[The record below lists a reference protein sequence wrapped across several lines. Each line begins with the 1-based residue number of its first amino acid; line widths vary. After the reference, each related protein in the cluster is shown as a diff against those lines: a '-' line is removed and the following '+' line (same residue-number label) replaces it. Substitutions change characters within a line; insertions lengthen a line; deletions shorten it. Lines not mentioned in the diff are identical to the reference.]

1 MHGTNQCDEY
11 LSEVLVETGG
21 QKVLL
26 VAEDDKEMR
35 SLLCD
40 ELRDL
45 GCRIVE
51 AGDGNEAIE
60 HARAMH
66 PDLVLTDLRM
76 PGGGL
81 GYIGRLRLVVP
92 TCPIVLMTAFGD
104 PSVRE
109 TSQRFGISA
118 YFDKPVRM
126 DELKASIKQLL
137 DYRKESEEQT
147 ASRR

>member
-1 MHGTNQCDEY
+1 MSQVCGTEDI
-11 LSEVLVETGG
+11 VEEGG

-45 GCRIVE
+45 GCQIVE

-60 HARAMH
+60 RARETA
-66 PDLVLTDLRM
+66 PSLILTDLRM

-81 GYIGRLRLVVP
+81 GYIGRLRIVMP
-92 TCPIVLMTAFGD
+92 TCPIVLITAFGD

-109 TSQRFGISA
+109 TAQRFGISA

-126 DELKASIKQLL
+126 AELKDSIKLL
-137 DYRKESEEQT
+137 LSHRNGQETKP
-147 ASRR
+147 

>member
-1 MHGTNQCDEY
+1 M
-11 LSEVLVETGG
+11 
-21 QKVLL
+21 L

-60 HARAMH
+60 RAREMA
-66 PDLVLTDLRM
+66 PSLILTDLRM

-81 GYIGRLRLVVP
+81 GYIGRLRIVMP
-92 TCPIVLMTAFGD
+92 TCPIILITAFGD

-126 DELKASIKQLL
+126 GELKSSIVRLL
-137 DYRKESEEQT
+137 GLHNGQEKKP
-147 ASRR
+147 

>member
-1 MHGTNQCDEY
+1 M
-11 LSEVLVETGG
+11 
-21 QKVLL
+21 LL
-26 VAEDDKEMR
+26 VVEDDKEMR

-60 HARAMH
+60 RARETA
-66 PDLVLTDLRM
+66 PSLILTDLRM

-81 GYIGRLRLVVP
+81 GYIGRLRIVMP
-92 TCPIVLMTAFGD
+92 TCPIVLITAFGD
-104 PSVRE
+104 PSVKE

-126 DELKASIKQLL
+126 AELKASVKRLL
-137 DYRKESEEQT
+137 DHRTESEQRT
-147 ASRR
+147 AGSE

>member
-1 MHGTNQCDEY
+1 MEP
-11 LSEVLVETGG
+11 GG

-26 VAEDDKEMR
+26 VAEDDTEMR

-40 ELRDL
+40 ELREL

-51 AGDGNEAIE
+51 AGDGNEALDR
-60 HARAMH
+60 ARETA
-66 PDLVLTDLRM
+66 PTLILTDLRM

-81 GYIGRLRLVVP
+81 GYIGRLRMVVP

-109 TSQRFGISA
+109 TAQRFGISA

-126 DELKASIKQLL
+126 AELKDSIKKLL
-137 DYRKESEEQT
+137 SHRNGGEKKP
-147 ASRR
+147 

>member
-1 MHGTNQCDEY
+1 MKTDGE
-11 LSEVLVETGG
+11 
-21 QKVLL
+21 KVLL

-60 HARAMH
+60 RARETS
-66 PDLVLTDLRM
+66 PSLILTDLRM

-81 GYIGRLRLVVP
+81 GYIGRLRIVLP
-92 TCPIVLMTAFGD
+92 NCPIVLITAFGD
-104 PSVRE
+104 PSVKE
-109 TSQRFGISA
+109 TSLRFGISA

-126 DELKASIKQLL
+126 DELKDSIKQLL
-137 DYRKESEEQT
+137 SERNGKEKTS
-147 ASRR
+147 

>member
-1 MHGTNQCDEY
+1 MFRAEGT
-11 LSEVLVETGG
+11 VKTGG
-21 QKVLL
+21 EKVLL

-60 HARAMH
+60 RARETS
-66 PDLVLTDLRM
+66 PSLVLTDLRM

-81 GYIGRLRLVVP
+81 GYVGRLRIVLP
-92 TCPIVLMTAFGD
+92 ACPIVLITAFGD
-104 PSVRE
+104 PSVKE

-126 DELKASIKQLL
+126 DELKVTIKKLL
-137 DYRKESEEQT
+137 VDRNGKEQT
-147 ASRR
+147 P

>member
-1 MHGTNQCDEY
+1 MFLAEDTVKTDGK
-11 LSEVLVETGG
+11 
-21 QKVLL
+21 KVLL

-60 HARAMH
+60 RARETS
-66 PDLVLTDLRM
+66 PSLILTDLRM

-81 GYIGRLRLVVP
+81 GYIGRLRIVLP
-92 TCPIVLMTAFGD
+92 NCPIVLITAFGD
-104 PSVRE
+104 PSVKE
-109 TSQRFGISA
+109 TSLRFGISA

-126 DELKASIKQLL
+126 DELKDSIKQLL
-137 DYRKESEEQT
+137 SERNGKEKTS
-147 ASRR
+147 

>member
-1 MHGTNQCDEY
+1 VQ
-11 LSEVLVETGG
+11 
-21 QKVLL
+21 QVLL

-60 HARAMH
+60 RAREMT
-66 PDLVLTDLRM
+66 PSLILTDLRM

-81 GYIGRLRLVVP
+81 GYIGRLRIVMP
-92 TCPIVLMTAFGD
+92 TCPIVLITAFGD
-104 PSVRE
+104 PSVKE

-126 DELKASIKQLL
+126 GELKASVKRLL
-137 DYRKESEEQT
+137 DHRTESEQRT
-147 ASRR
+147 AGSE

>member
-1 MHGTNQCDEY
+1 M
-11 LSEVLVETGG
+11 
-21 QKVLL
+21 LL

-45 GCRIVE
+45 GCQIVE

-60 HARAMH
+60 RARETA
-66 PDLVLTDLRM
+66 PSLILTDLRM

-81 GYIGRLRLVVP
+81 GYIGRLRIVMP
-92 TCPIVLMTAFGD
+92 TCPIVLITAFGD

-109 TSQRFGISA
+109 TAQRFGISA

-126 DELKASIKQLL
+126 AELKDSIKLL
-137 DYRKESEEQT
+137 LSHRKESE
-147 ASRR
+147 

>member
-1 MHGTNQCDEY
+1 M
-11 LSEVLVETGG
+11 
-21 QKVLL
+21 LL

-60 HARAMH
+60 RAREMA
-66 PDLVLTDLRM
+66 PSLILTDLRM

-81 GYIGRLRLVVP
+81 GYIGRLRIVMP
-92 TCPIVLMTAFGD
+92 TCPIVLITAFGD
-104 PSVRE
+104 PSVKE

-126 DELKASIKQLL
+126 GELKSSIVRLL
-137 DYRKESEEQT
+137 GLHNGQEKKP
-147 ASRR
+147 

>member
-1 MHGTNQCDEY
+1 VFLAEDTVKTDGE
-11 LSEVLVETGG
+11 
-21 QKVLL
+21 KVLL

-60 HARAMH
+60 RARETS
-66 PDLVLTDLRM
+66 PSLILTDLRM

-81 GYIGRLRLVVP
+81 GYIGRLRIVLP
-92 TCPIVLMTAFGD
+92 NCPIVLITAFGD
-104 PSVRE
+104 PSVKE
-109 TSQRFGISA
+109 TSLRFGISA

-126 DELKASIKQLL
+126 DELKDSIKQLL
-137 DYRKESEEQT
+137 SERNGKEKTS
-147 ASRR
+147 

>member
-1 MHGTNQCDEY
+1 M
-11 LSEVLVETGG
+11 
-21 QKVLL
+21 LL

-60 HARAMH
+60 RAREMT
-66 PDLVLTDLRM
+66 PSLILTDLRM

-81 GYIGRLRLVVP
+81 GYIGRLRIVMP
-92 TCPIVLMTAFGD
+92 TCPIVLITAFGD
-104 PSVRE
+104 PSVKE

-126 DELKASIKQLL
+126 GELKASVKRLL
-137 DYRKESEEQT
+137 GLRNGQEKKP
-147 ASRR
+147 

>member
-1 MHGTNQCDEY
+1 M
-11 LSEVLVETGG
+11 LV
-21 QKVLL
+21 V
-26 VAEDDKEMR
+26 EDDKEMR

-60 HARAMH
+60 RAREMT
-66 PDLVLTDLRM
+66 PSLILTDLRM

-81 GYIGRLRLVVP
+81 GYIGRLRIVMP
-92 TCPIVLMTAFGD
+92 TCPIVLITAFGD

-126 DELKASIKQLL
+126 GELKSSIVQLL
-137 DYRKESEEQT
+137 GLHNGQEKKP
-147 ASRR
+147 

>member
-1 MHGTNQCDEY
+1 MA
-11 LSEVLVETGG
+11 TGG
-21 QKVLL
+21 QPVLL

-60 HARAMH
+60 RAREMA
-66 PDLVLTDLRM
+66 PSLILTDLRM

-104 PSVRE
+104 SSVRE
-109 TSQRFGISA
+109 TAQRFGISA

-126 DELKASIKQLL
+126 AELKDSIFQLL
-137 DYRKESEEQT
+137 NHRNGQEKT
-147 ASRR
+147 P

>member
-1 MHGTNQCDEY
+1 VFLAEDTVKTDGE
-11 LSEVLVETGG
+11 
-21 QKVLL
+21 KVLL

-60 HARAMH
+60 RARETS
-66 PDLVLTDLRM
+66 PSLILTDLRM

-81 GYIGRLRLVVP
+81 GYIGRLRIVLP
-92 TCPIVLMTAFGD
+92 NCPIVLITAFGD
-104 PSVRE
+104 PSVKE

-126 DELKASIKQLL
+126 DELKDSIKQLL
-137 DYRKESEEQT
+137 DHRKEGE
-147 ASRR
+147 

>member
-1 MHGTNQCDEY
+1 
-11 LSEVLVETGG
+11 
-21 QKVLL
+21 VLL
-26 VAEDDKEMR
+26 VVEDDKEMR

-60 HARAMH
+60 RARETA
-66 PDLVLTDLRM
+66 PSLILTDLRM

-81 GYIGRLRLVVP
+81 GYIGRLRIVMP
-92 TCPIVLMTAFGD
+92 TCPIVLITAFGD
-104 PSVRE
+104 PSVKE

-126 DELKASIKQLL
+126 AELKASVKRLL
-137 DYRKESEEQT
+137 NHRTESEQRT
-147 ASRR
+147 AGSE

>member
-1 MHGTNQCDEY
+1 MFLAEDTVKTDGK
-11 LSEVLVETGG
+11 
-21 QKVLL
+21 KVLL

-60 HARAMH
+60 RARETS
-66 PDLVLTDLRM
+66 PSLILTDLRM

-81 GYIGRLRLVVP
+81 GYIGRLRIVLP
-92 TCPIVLMTAFGD
+92 NCPIVLITAFGD
-104 PSVRE
+104 PSVKE
-109 TSQRFGISA
+109 TSLRFGISA

-126 DELKASIKQLL
+126 DELKDSIKQLL
-137 DYRKESEEQT
+137 DHRKEGE
-147 ASRR
+147 

>member
-1 MHGTNQCDEY
+1 
-11 LSEVLVETGG
+11 
-21 QKVLL
+21 VLL
-26 VAEDDKEMR
+26 VVEDDRDMR

-45 GCRIVE
+45 EFQIVE
-51 AGDGNEAIE
+51 AGDGEEAVQR
-60 HARAMH
+60 ARES
-66 PDLVLTDLRM
+66 PPNLILTDLRM

-81 GYIGRLRLVVP
+81 GYIGRLRSVAP

-109 TSQRFGISA
+109 TAQRFGVAA

-126 DELKASIKQLL
+126 DELKNSIKQLL
-137 DYRKESEEQT
+137 DHGKESGSNGDHE
-147 ASRR
+147 

>member
-1 MHGTNQCDEY
+1 MEAGN
-11 LSEVLVETGG
+11 
-21 QKVLL
+21 QKVVLI
-26 VAEDDKEMR
+26 AEDDKDMR

-60 HARAMH
+60 RAREAV
-66 PDLVLTDLRM
+66 PSLILTDLRM

-81 GYIGRLRLVVP
+81 GYIGRLRIVMP
-92 TCPIVLMTAFGD
+92 NCPIVLITAFGD
-104 PSVRE
+104 PSVKE
-109 TSQRFGISA
+109 TLQRFGISA

-126 DELKASIKQLL
+126 DELKSSVKRLL
-137 DYRKESEEQT
+137 DHRKESG
-147 ASRR
+147 

>member
-1 MHGTNQCDEY
+1 
-11 LSEVLVETGG
+11 
-21 QKVLL
+21 
-26 VAEDDKEMR
+26 MR

-60 HARAMH
+60 RARETT
-66 PDLVLTDLRM
+66 PSLILTDLRM

-81 GYIGRLRLVVP
+81 GYIGRLRIVMP
-92 TCPIVLMTAFGD
+92 TCPIVLITAFGD
-104 PSVRE
+104 PSVKE
-109 TSQRFGISA
+109 TSQRFGIAA

-126 DELKASIKQLL
+126 GELKSSIARLL
-137 DYRKESEEQT
+137 DLHHNGQEKKP
-147 ASRR
+147 AGDG

>member
-1 MHGTNQCDEY
+1 MTRGEP
-11 LSEVLVETGG
+11 
-21 QKVLL
+21 VLL
-26 VAEDDKEMR
+26 VVEDDREMR

-45 GCRIVE
+45 PCQIME
-51 AGDGNEAIE
+51 AADGTEAIDRVRE
-60 HARAMH
+60 MS
-66 PDLVLTDLRM
+66 PSLILTDLRM

-81 GYIGRLRLVVP
+81 GYVGRLRTAAP
-92 TCPIVLMTAFGD
+92 TCPIILMTAFGD

-109 TSQRFGISA
+109 SAQRFGITA

-137 DYRKESEEQT
+137 DDKGMQ
-147 ASRR
+147 ADK

>member
-1 MHGTNQCDEY
+1 MK
-11 LSEVLVETGG
+11 TGV
-21 QKVLL
+21 QKTGSGVWSVATRSQAVLL
-26 VAEDDKEMR
+26 IVEDDREMR

-40 ELRDL
+40 ELKDL
-45 GCRIVE
+45 QYRIIE
-51 AGDGNEAIE
+51 AGDGNEAVERVRETNPSLI
-60 HARAMH
+60 
-66 PDLVLTDLRM
+66 LTDLRM

-81 GYIGRLRLVVP
+81 GYVGRLRTAAP

-109 TSQRFGISA
+109 TAERFGITA

-137 DYRKESEEQT
+137 DRQTGNGSRKE
-147 ASRR
+147 RGGN

>member
-1 MHGTNQCDEY
+1 MEAGN
-11 LSEVLVETGG
+11 
-21 QKVLL
+21 QKVVLI
-26 VAEDDKEMR
+26 AEDDKDMR

-60 HARAMH
+60 RAREAV
-66 PDLVLTDLRM
+66 PSLILTDLRM

-81 GYIGRLRLVVP
+81 GYIGRLRIVMP
-92 TCPIVLMTAFGD
+92 TCPIVLITAFGD
-104 PSVRE
+104 PSVKE

-126 DELKASIKQLL
+126 DELKASVKRLL
-137 DYRKESEEQT
+137 DHRKESG
-147 ASRR
+147 